1 MPVGLLGRKVGMTQ
15 VYDAEG
21 SLHAVTIIEAGPC
34 TVLAL
39 RTKERDGYEAVQLG
53 FADKRRR
60 LASRADRGQVANIN
74 GRRQK
79 QRTGKGLEPIPK
91 ANCEPKRFVREFRT
105 DGETHDF
112 EIGKIVNVSLLTE
125 VPRVDLIGQTKGRG
139 FTGVMKRHN
148 FQGQCAS
155 HGVKRVHR
163 HGGSIGASADPSR
176 VVKGKRMGG
185 RYGNEQVTMRNIRV
199 VRLVEAENM
208 VLVEGAVPGPNGG
221 WVMIRPTKKH
231 AKSHKKA

>member
-1 MPVGLLGRKVGMTQ
+1 
-15 VYDAEG
+15 
-21 SLHAVTIIEAGPC
+21 
-34 TVLAL
+34 
-39 RTKERDGYEAVQLG
+39 
-53 FADKRRR
+53 
-60 LASRADRGQVANIN
+60 NIN

-139 FTGVMKRHN
+139 FTGVMK
-148 FQGQCAS
+148 
-155 HGVKRVHR
+155 
-163 HGGSIGASADPSR
+163 
-176 VVKGKRMGG
+176 GKRMGG